1 LIMVTAVFLV
11 TVGLCITA
19 LFSVKEN
26 GDFFAAKLEKIE
38 QSADSGET
46 EKTAEMILQF
56 NEEWH
61 QAEMRLSRFMRGDRL
76 EELTAIFAR
85 LGPLFEYSE
94 TAEFYAEIN
103 RGKTLLEHMWLK
115 ERPTLKNIF

>member
-1 LIMVTAVFLV
+1 MVTAVFLV
-11 TVGLCITA
+11 TLILCITA

-46 EKTAEMILQF
+46 EKTAEMISQF